1 MISAIMKLKIKARVT
16 KSPHAA
22 FPFHTHFPKEPS

>member
-22 FPFHTHFPKEPS
+22 FPFHTLS